1 MTDAL
6 LALVPFC
13 YHTKPLYAIQGCLFH
28 LASCIASRKF
38 PEITL
43 ENKLKSR
50 MTFCSVEGNG
60 Y

>member
-1 MTDAL
+1 MTDAFL
-6 LALVPFC
+6 VPVPFC
-13 YHTKPLYAIQGCLFH
+13 YHTKPLYAIRGCLFH
-28 LASCIASRKF
+28 LLSCIPSQRF
-38 PEITL
+38 PEIAL